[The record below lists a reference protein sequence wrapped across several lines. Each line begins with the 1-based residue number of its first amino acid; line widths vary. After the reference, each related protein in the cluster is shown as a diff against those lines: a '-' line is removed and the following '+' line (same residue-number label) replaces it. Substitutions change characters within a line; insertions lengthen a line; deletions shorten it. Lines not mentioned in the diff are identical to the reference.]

1 MAGFSRSGAFLA
13 AATIAITLSAGLLAV
28 DAVVPPA
35 GASVSACPDA
45 EVPYEPGREQQMRA
59 ALLCLTNNERVAR
72 GLQPLSPAPA
82 LEVAAQR
89 HAADTIARN
98 YLSHTAPSP
107 APFGQEPRD
116 RAATAGYPHGH
127 GEVSAAWTVGETIF
141 AGTDDAT
148 QGYARPRAAIEAWMA
163 SAAHCRVILS
173 PEFRHLGA
181 GIERNPRPGA
191 SPEIPASIWYHWVL
205 LLGVV
210 GDQSSPGQGCP
221 PSAEPLP
228 PTRSPSPAA
237 PSANRSPS
245 APFDLAPGTSAA
257 SVPASPE
264 TFAAK
269 LRLQRA
275 RVRGGRL
282 DLLLGI
288 TRLATGAVDV
298 SYRSA
303 STTTRFTAPINNG
316 TIRIDRRLPSSQS
329 RKTTGIVTLTY
340 PGNGRLRGDELRL
353 RVASGK
359 ALLKRGTTRID
370 DSGRLRVSGTI
381 SKRARG
387 SVRIRLEYTD
397 PDSGVEFLNS
407 RAEID
412 NGTWSLT
419 KPLPTD
425 AANAGGQLSIQY
437 TGYQARRIRGEQL
450 AKAVTP

>member
-1 MAGFSRSGAFLA
+1 MA
-13 AATIAITLSAGLLAV
+13 AAAIAIALSTGLLAV
-28 DAVVPPA
+28 DAFVPSA
-35 GASVSACPDA
+35 AASVSACPGA

-72 GLQPLSPAPA
+72 GLQPLATAPA

-116 RAATAGYPHGH
+116 RAAAAGYPNGH
-127 GEVSAAWTVGETIF
+127 GNVSASWTVGETIF
-141 AGTDDAT
+141 AGTEDAT
-148 QGYARPRAAIEAWMA
+148 QLYARPRAAIEAWMA
-163 SAAHCRVILS
+163 SAGHCRAILS

-191 SPEIPASIWYHWVL
+191 SPESPASIWYHWVL

-210 GDQSSPGQGCP
+210 GDQSSPGHGCP
-221 PSAEPLP
+221 ASAGLLP
-228 PTRSPSPAA
+228 PA
-237 PSANRSPS
+237 PSASPAPRSPS
-245 APFDLAPGTSAA
+245 ADLAPASGTSAA
-257 SVPASPE
+257 SSPE
-264 TFAAK
+264 MFAAK

-275 RVRGGRL
+275 RIRGGRL
-282 DLLLGI
+282 DLLVRI
-288 TRLATGAVDV
+288 TRRATGPVDV

-303 STTTRFTAPINNG
+303 STTTRFAAPINNG

-340 PGNGRLRGDELRL
+340 PGNGRLRRDQLRL

-387 SVRIRLEYTD
+387 AVRIRLEYTARE
-397 PDSGVEFLNS
+397 SGVRFLSS

-412 NGTWSLT
+412 DGTWSLT
-419 KPLPTD
+419 KALPID
-425 AANAGGQLSIQY
+425 AANAGGHLSIQY

>member
-1 MAGFSRSGAFLA
+1 
-13 AATIAITLSAGLLAV
+13 
-28 DAVVPPA
+28 
-35 GASVSACPDA
+35 
-45 EVPYEPGREQQMRA
+45 
-59 ALLCLTNNERVAR
+59 
-72 GLQPLSPAPA
+72 
-82 LEVAAQR
+82 
-89 HAADTIARN
+89 
-98 YLSHTAPSP
+98 
-107 APFGQEPRD
+107 
-116 RAATAGYPHGH
+116 
-127 GEVSAAWTVGETIF
+127 
-141 AGTDDAT
+141 
-148 QGYARPRAAIEAWMA
+148 
-163 SAAHCRVILS
+163 
-173 PEFRHLGA
+173 
-181 GIERNPRPGA
+181 
-191 SPEIPASIWYHWVL
+191 
-205 LLGVV
+205 
-210 GDQSSPGQGCP
+210 
-221 PSAEPLP
+221 
-228 PTRSPSPAA
+228 
-237 PSANRSPS
+237 
-245 APFDLAPGTSAA
+245 
-257 SVPASPE
+257 
-264 TFAAK
+264 
-269 LRLQRA
+269 LQRA

-387 SVRIRLEYTD
+387 EVRIRLEYTD

-412 NGTWSLT
+412 DGTWSLT
-419 KPLPTD
+419 KPLPSD